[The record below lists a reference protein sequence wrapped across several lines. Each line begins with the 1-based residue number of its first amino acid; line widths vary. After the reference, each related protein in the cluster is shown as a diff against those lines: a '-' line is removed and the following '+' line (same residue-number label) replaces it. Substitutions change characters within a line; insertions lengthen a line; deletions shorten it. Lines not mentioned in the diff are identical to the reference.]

1 MSPVQ
6 TVTLTVPG
14 ADRHHEIAESGPLML
29 AGTPPSQ
36 VGSPASPGSSLR
48 ALWAWPTTPAAI

>member
-6 TVTLTVPG
+6 SSTRTVPG
-14 ADRHHEIAESGPLML
+14 AGRHHEVAESGPLML
-29 AGTPPSQ
+29 AGTPA
-36 VGSPASPGSSLR
+36 VAGGSPASPGSSLR